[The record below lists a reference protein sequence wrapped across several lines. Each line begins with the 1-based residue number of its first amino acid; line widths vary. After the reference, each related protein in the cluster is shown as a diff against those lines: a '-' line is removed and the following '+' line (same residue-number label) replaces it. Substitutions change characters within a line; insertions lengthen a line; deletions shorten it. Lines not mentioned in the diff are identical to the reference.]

1 MTFLCSE
8 GKNIG
13 LTSCKEK
20 RGTFIFLFECYETLY
35 FNVFSYKLSFSIIQ
49 EGLFVCEVTFFVK
62 PKLSLY
68 GKLDC
73 FVFLLGKEM
82 LFKGKWCTFLC
93 NYSVES
99 TLLSQSVELSG
110 EIWYPSQCPISEERV
125 QNKMHIEMGGY
136 LHVCSIQLPIV
147 ENSLIYKKIRTLV
160 HTNKSNNKCP

>member
-8 GKNIG
+8 GKNIS

-20 RGTFIFLFECYETLY
+20 RSTLIFIFKCYETFY
-35 FNVFSYKLSFSIIQ
+35 FNVFYYKLSFSIIQ

-73 FVFLLGKEM
+73 FVFLSGKEM

-99 TLLSQSVELSG
+99 TLLSVELNGSN
-110 EIWYPSQCPISEERV
+110 EEMWYLHVTMSDIGRRV
-125 QNKMHIEMGGY
+125 QNK
-136 LHVCSIQLPIV
+136 CT
-147 ENSLIYKKIRTLV
+147 LI
-160 HTNKSNNKCP
+160 

>member
-20 RGTFIFLFECYETLY
+20 RGTFIFLFECYETFY
-35 FNVFSYKLSFSIIQ
+35 FDVFSYKLSFSIIQ
-49 EGLFVCEVTFFVK
+49 EGLFVCEVTFFFVK

-99 TLLSQSVELSG
+99 TLLSQSVELNG
-110 EIWYPSQCPISEERV
+110 EIWYTSQCPISEEEYKTKCTLKWEAIYMYV
-125 QNKMHIEMGGY
+125 ASNCPLLK
-136 LHVCSIQLPIV
+136 IV
-147 ENSLIYKKIRTLV
+147 YFKKKLE
-160 HTNKSNNKCP
+160 H